1 MRHYEICFLVH
12 PDQSEQVPAM
22 LERYRALIEG
32 SNGAIHRLEDW
43 GRRQLAF
50 PVAKLHK
57 AHYILMNIECDDA
70 TLAEL
75 EGIFRFNDA
84 VLRHLTV
91 SRQNAIVEQSL
102 MMKAKEEKD
111 RTSRSYEERKA
122 AAAKVR
128 TEDEAA
134 SAKTAKESVEK
145 TADASGGNPEQ
156 SVQETADAA
165 EESAAEP
172 VEETA
177 EAAEESAAEPVEETA
192 EAAEESAAEPVEET
206 AEAAEE
212 SAAEPDDESVSADS
226 ADADEVTA
234 PTELDSDESSKKV
247 ADADSAGA

>member
-1 MRHYEICFLVH
+1 LLHFTPNLDEGSFGGADFALTNPQGVTMRHYEICFLVH

-57 AHYILMNIECDDA
+57 AHYILMNIECDGA
-70 TLAEL
+70 TLAEI

-91 SRQNAIVEQSL
+91 SRQSAIVEQSL

-111 RTSRSYEERKA
+111 RASRSYEERKPAAVEKAPEQA
-122 AAAKVR
+122 AASSDKA
-128 TEDEAA
+128 E
-134 SAKTAKESVEK
+134 ESVEEK
-145 TADASGGNPEQ
+145 AQ
-156 SVQETADAA
+156 
-165 EESAAEP
+165 EP

-177 EAAEESAAEPVEETA
+177 EEPAEETV
-192 EAAEESAAEPVEET
+192 EAAGESASESES
-206 AEAAEE
+206 E
-212 SAAEPDDESVSADS
+212 SAPADS
-226 ADADEVTA
+226 DEADEIA
-234 PTELDSDESSKKV
+234 AQAELASDESSKKA
-247 ADADSAGA
+247 ADANSAEA

>member
-50 PVAKLHK
+50 PIAKLHK
-57 AHYILMNIECDDA
+57 AHYVLMNIECDDA
-70 TLAEL
+70 TLTEI

-91 SRQNAIVEQSL
+91 SRQNAVVEQSL

-111 RTSRSYEERKA
+111 RSSRSYEQRKP
-122 AAAKVR
+122 V
-128 TEDEAA
+128 
-134 SAKTAKESVEK
+134 
-145 TADASGGNPEQ
+145 
-156 SVQETADAA
+156 A
-165 EESAAEP
+165 EENKAEEATEA

-177 EAAEESAAEPVEETA
+177 GVTEEAEEAVEEVAEAVEDAA
-192 EAAEESAAEPVEET
+192 EAAEDVPAPIELASDETIKKAA
-206 AEAAEE
+206 
-212 SAAEPDDESVSADS
+212 DADS
-226 ADADEVTA
+226 ADA
-234 PTELDSDESSKKV
+234 
-247 ADADSAGA
+247 

>member
-32 SNGAIHRLEDW
+32 NNGAIHRLEDW

-50 PVAKLHK
+50 PIAKLHK
-57 AHYILMNIECDDA
+57 AHYILMNIECDGA

-84 VLRHLTV
+84 VLRHLSV
-91 SRQNAIVEQSL
+91 SRQSAIVEQSL

-111 RTSRSYEERKA
+111 RSSRSYEERKS
-122 AAAKVR
+122 AAAK
-128 TEDEAA
+128 EKAA
-134 SAKTAKESVEK
+134 AEK
-145 TADASGGNPEQ
+145 
-156 SVQETADAA
+156 AA
-165 EESAAEP
+165 EEKAADKADAPVETAEEP

-177 EAAEESAAEPVEETA
+177 EGAAESAAEPEIESAPADSVE
-192 EAAEESAAEPVEET
+192 AEEVAAPI
-206 AEAAEE
+206 
-212 SAAEPDDESVSADS
+212 
-226 ADADEVTA
+226 
-234 PTELDSDESSKKV
+234 ELASDESSKKA